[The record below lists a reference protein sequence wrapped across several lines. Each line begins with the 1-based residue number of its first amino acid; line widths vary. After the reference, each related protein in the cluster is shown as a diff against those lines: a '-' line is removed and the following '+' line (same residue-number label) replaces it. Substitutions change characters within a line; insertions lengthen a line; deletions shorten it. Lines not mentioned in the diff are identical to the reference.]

1 MHTARRNAC
10 WQPAATRFL
19 TARAITTGEQP
30 ASGVYARDREFN
42 QRLDEGS
49 AMRSAL
55 WLVLL
60 LLPNPAFAK
69 WYEARTKHFVVLSD
83 GSSSQASG
91 FATRLERFDQILRL
105 NTGFTKGEHGLP
117 LRVVLRRNAR
127 EVQQLM
133 WSGSSTV
140 VGFYTASLRG
150 PIAVVDRSAAQ
161 SEYDLTGETVLYH
174 EYCHHFMRQYSPF
187 AYPVWYSEGFAEY
200 HSTTLFRGNGDVDIG
215 RPAMSRAP
223 ALGMEKW
230 LPLDR
235 LLKMTHGTAE
245 RREVQMLYAQGWL
258 LTHMLSSDEEGRR
271 QLNSYLSAV
280 GKGVAIDE
288 AWQAAFGT
296 PIRESDQDL
305 RAYYERLKTK
315 GFSIRRFYAPKFQ
328 LSEVSV
334 RELSEPEAAAVELD
348 IKLRDDVSPENR
360 AAVWSEAQALVQRH
374 PQHAYV
380 LTIAAEAALAT
391 NRYADAQQLADRA
404 LVADPKAQRAM
415 VVRGASGIESMLA
428 ATDVVESEVAD
439 ARRWVVQANWLN
451 PDDPMALLYNYLS
464 FTVRRVEPD
473 KTALEGLRIA
483 HAMLPQSSRITL
495 TLGTALLRQDMHA
508 EAKRV
513 LSPLAYAPHES
524 SASSTA
530 REMLESAERALAR

>member
-1 MHTARRNAC
+1 
-10 WQPAATRFL
+10 
-19 TARAITTGEQP
+19 
-30 ASGVYARDREFN
+30 
-42 QRLDEGS
+42 
-49 AMRSAL
+49 MRGAL
-55 WLVLL
+55 WLFLL
-60 LLPNPAFAK
+60 LLPTPAFAT

-83 GSSSQASG
+83 GSSSQAAG

-133 WSGSSTV
+133 WSSNRNV

-161 SEYDLTGETVLYH
+161 SEYDLAGETVLYH
-174 EYCHHFMRQYSPF
+174 EYCHHFMMQYSPF
-187 AYPVWYSEGFAEY
+187 AYPVWYAEGFAEY

-223 ALGMEKW
+223 ALGIEKW
-230 LPLDR
+230 LTLDR
-235 LLKMTHGTAE
+235 LLKITRGTAE
-245 RREVQMLYAQGWL
+245 PREAQMLYAQGWL
-258 LTHMLSSDEEGRR
+258 LTHMLSSDEDGRR
-271 QLNSYLSAV
+271 GLTAYLSAL
-280 GKGVAIDE
+280 GKGVSVNQ
-288 AWQAAFGT
+288 AWQAAFGK
-296 PIRESDQDL
+296 PIEESDKDL

-315 GFSIRRFYAPKFQ
+315 GFSIRRFYAPKLQ
-328 LSEVSV
+328 LSEVVV

-348 IKLRDDVSPENR
+348 IKLRDDVSPQNHD
-360 AAVWSEAQALVQRH
+360 AVWSEAQALVQKYA
-374 PQHAYV
+374 QDAYV

-415 VVRGASGIESMLA
+415 VVRGASSIESMMA
-428 ATDVVESEVAD
+428 ATEVVESEVAD

-483 HAMLPQSSRITL
+483 HAMIPQSPRVTL
-495 TLGTALLRQDMHA
+495 TLGTALLRQDLFA

-513 LSPLAYAPHES
+513 LSPLAYAPHDS
-524 SASSTA
+524 GASNTA
-530 REMLESAERALAR
+530 REMLESAQRAQANEKSSVVVPAAQPR